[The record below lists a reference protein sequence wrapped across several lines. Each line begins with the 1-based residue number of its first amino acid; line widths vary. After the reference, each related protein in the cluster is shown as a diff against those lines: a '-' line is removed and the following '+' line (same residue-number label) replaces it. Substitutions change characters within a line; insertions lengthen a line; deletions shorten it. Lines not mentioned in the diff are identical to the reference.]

1 MHVKYVYPRLS
12 PEKNARP
19 LLQPELVKDL
29 TRHMIFCVAC
39 GVVPAAPRFFWNVSQ
54 RVTFSVSFFLVKNG
68 GGGGEEFIILVLVE
82 RSAYKQNRT
91 MNSCRSVTFFV
102 FFPWIQWN
110 LFGWKWL
117 TTQWLDAQKT
127 HTEFMT
133 S

>member
-39 GVVPAAPRFFWNVSQ
+39 GVVPAAPRF
-54 RVTFSVSFFLVKNG
+54 SVSFFFGENQG
-68 GGGGEEFIILVLVE
+68 GG
-82 RSAYKQNRT
+82 S
-91 MNSCRSVTFFV
+91 SSS
-102 FFPWIQWN
+102 W
-110 LFGWKWL
+110 
-117 TTQWLDAQKT
+117 
-127 HTEFMT
+127 